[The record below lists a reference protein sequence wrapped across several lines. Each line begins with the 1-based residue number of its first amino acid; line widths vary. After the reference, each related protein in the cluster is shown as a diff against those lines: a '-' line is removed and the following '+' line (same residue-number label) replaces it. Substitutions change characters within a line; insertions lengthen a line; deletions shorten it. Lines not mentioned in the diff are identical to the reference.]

1 MAIKHKAELG
11 LDPES
16 AEIIVLRRLIYG
28 DYTIDEVEELSLTV
42 RHALKLFSGYLR
54 SGVDYYL
61 RLSPESGAITASR
74 TEDEFCGPIIA
85 KLSLSVR
92 GYGGTVVRQD
102 INVACDSCDY
112 CEEDPVRCDQ
122 GCDKSLRLDEEKGRI
137 TIFYANGETTLL
149 DLVQSTVD
157 TISDY
162 AKTNARGGNDP
173 RWCL

>member
-11 LDPES
+11 LDPVS
-16 AEIIVLRRLIYG
+16 AEIIVLRRLIEG
-28 DYTIDEVEELSLTV
+28 DYAIDEVEELSLTV

-61 RLSPESGAITASR
+61 RLSPESGTITASR

-92 GYGGTVVRQD
+92 GYGSVVRQD

-112 CEEDPVRCDQ
+112 CEDDPVRCDQ
-122 GCDKSLRLDEEKGRI
+122 GCDKSLRLDEEKGRLI
-137 TIFYANGETTLL
+137 IFYVNGETTLL
-149 DLVQSTVD
+149 DLVQNTVD
-157 TISDY
+157 TISNY
-162 AKTNARGGNDP
+162 TKANARGDDP
-173 RWCL
+173 RWSL